1 MKRTPLRCLR
11 IDDNVV
17 TSCRSG
23 EPHILK
29 RVVRIVG
36 KVERSFA
43 SRCSPYRA
51 VAFLEQNVIP
61 RCGDGNKPVINTVGI
76 RRMEGNSGFSQVLGL
91 VVRQENDARIHI
103 HLIKENKARLE
114 VLEAKNKTQEE
125 KKAKRE
131 ALKKEKIEKK
141 LDLKKA
147 NLEKEREREEFL
159 DSIKQSR
166 SLQKGEKE

>member
-1 MKRTPLRCLR
+1 M
-11 IDDNVV
+11 
-17 TSCRSG
+17 
-23 EPHILK
+23 
-29 RVVRIVG
+29 
-36 KVERSFA
+36 
-43 SRCSPYRA
+43 
-51 VAFLEQNVIP
+51 
-61 RCGDGNKPVINTVGI
+61 NK
-76 RRMEGNSGFSQVLGL
+76 
-91 VVRQENDARIHI
+91 
-103 HLIKENKARLE
+103 E